1 MTQSVMLFVDD
12 PYPIVIV
19 GYTEMVFII
28 LDDHY
33 LIMIYCVHV
42 YSKTSQLTTLTY
54 LGLVALLC

>member
-1 MTQSVMLFVDD
+1 MTQSVMLFADD

-19 GYTEMVFII
+19 GYTEMVFI

-42 YSKTSQLTTLTY
+42 YSKTSQLITLT
-54 LGLVALLC
+54 